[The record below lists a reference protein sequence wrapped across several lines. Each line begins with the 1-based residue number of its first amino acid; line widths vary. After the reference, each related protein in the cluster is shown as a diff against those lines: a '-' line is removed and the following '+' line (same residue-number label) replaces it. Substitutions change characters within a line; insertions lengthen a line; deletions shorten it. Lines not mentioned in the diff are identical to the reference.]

1 MHRPGARRGRYVP
14 ATNVSGAPFT
24 NREWRYSSRRVRSR
38 STVSSPISKRPIRA
52 RPIDSRP
59 IAKAP
64 TASAPTA
71 NAPTASAPTAPRLTA
86 ASRIATD
93 VSGSAG
99 SLRII
104 VADLSLEGGPGRVR
118 GIGVQPCRQPMPA
131 IARKRDRMS
140 PQGVSRLSESSY
152 PCYRL
157 SKKSATPPGC
167 SSLCRRF
174 KAGWGSQTLPSS
186 RKPAVSAL

>member
-1 MHRPGARRGRYVP
+1 M
-14 ATNVSGAPFT
+14 
-24 NREWRYSSRRVRSR
+24 RSR

-86 ASRIATD
+86 ASRTATD

-99 SLRII
+99 NLRVI

-118 GIGVQPCRQPMPA
+118 GVGVPPCRQPIPA

-140 PQGVSRLSESSY
+140 PQDESRLSESPY
-152 PCYRL
+152 PCCRL
-157 SKKSATPPGC
+157 SKKSATPPDC

-174 KAGWGSQTLPSS
+174 KAGSVSQTLPSS
-186 RKPAVSAL
+186 RRACGFRTLRCAGMTARATAAQGCSCVIRPTEFAE